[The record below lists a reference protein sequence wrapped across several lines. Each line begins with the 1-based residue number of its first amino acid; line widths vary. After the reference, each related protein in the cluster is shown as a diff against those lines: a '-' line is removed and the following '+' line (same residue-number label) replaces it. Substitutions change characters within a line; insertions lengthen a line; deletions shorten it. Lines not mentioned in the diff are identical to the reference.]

1 MDQICTSLKDKTKG
15 LYDILFIAQ
24 AYSFIMFMVSFLLIG
39 CLRPKK
45 KGFEEKKPNK
55 DKLKKLTKEEIYKN
69 EAQLGKFN

>member
-15 LYDILFIAQ
+15 LYDIMFIAQ

-45 KGFEEKKPNK
+45 RGFEDNKPKKEK
-55 DKLKKLTKEEIYKN
+55 
-69 EAQLGKFN
+69 

>member
-45 KGFEEKKPNK
+45 RGFEEKTPNK